1 MTQGSVNSDG
11 FSKRKRILFSTVG
24 SLGDLHPHIGLALE
38 LKRRGHAVTVASTEF
53 YRKKIEEL
61 GIRNRW
67 SEPGDCPISREDTSC
82 AGSGRTE
89 GHPASLPRCRAD
101 PARR

>member
-38 LKRRGHAVTVASTEF
+38 LKRRGHAVTVDGVLP
-53 YRKKIEEL
+53 K
-61 GIRNRW
+61 
-67 SEPGDCPISREDTSC
+67 ED
-82 AGSGRTE
+82 R
-89 GHPASLPRCRAD
+89 RAWD
-101 PARR
+101 QKSVVRA